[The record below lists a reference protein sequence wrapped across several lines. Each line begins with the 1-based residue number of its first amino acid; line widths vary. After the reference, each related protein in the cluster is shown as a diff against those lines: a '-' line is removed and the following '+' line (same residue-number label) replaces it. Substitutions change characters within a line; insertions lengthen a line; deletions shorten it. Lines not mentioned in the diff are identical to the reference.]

1 MLVSNT
7 YASLA
12 FTICGLAYIFF
23 IILMYINKTK
33 LKLKQNK
40 VFIFLLFVTVLSLFS
55 EASYVIIMALYDK
68 GTFSTLTNILC
79 RIYLYVTDI
88 WMFTFIYYIL
98 GLGIDNF
105 DTEKRNKY
113 NKGIRI
119 IMIILFIGICC
130 YSSTLD
136 LNYTI
141 SKSGFYSFGGSASLL
156 NYITGIVLIVITLM
170 VINVK
175 KLNISSEHKKPIFFS
190 IAYFLITTLFEVLT
204 GYDFNILTFQFV
216 FMTATLYFTIESQD
230 NKLIAYL
237 EESNKEAQLA
247 DKEKTEFLSNMSH
260 EIRSPMYTILGFN
273 ELLLD
278 EKVLTENLVKR
289 DTEHIY
295 NAGTKLL
302 DLVNNISDIS
312 KIESGKSV
320 KEDNNYK
327 LKDVILDVNSNINSL
342 INKNNIE
349 FSINVNP
356 SIPNNYLGDGEKIT
370 KIINNIIKN
379 AIKYTGIGKVSLDIN
394 GTKLENDYL
403 KFEIIVSNTGHEMK
417 EKDFN
422 IDFDDYVQINN
433 SSMNNIDSTL
443 LGIIIAKKLASI
455 IDMEIKFEN
464 ETGKGTKYFLYINQ
478 KVTDETPI
486 GDMEDLLNSINRQT
500 PTNNQK
506 LEVAE

>member
-23 IILMYINKTK
+23 IILMYINKNK
-33 LKLKQNK
+33 LRLKQNK
-40 VFIFLLFVTVLSLFS
+40 IFIFLLFITVLSLFS
-55 EASYVIIMALYDK
+55 EASYVIVMALYDK
-68 GTFSTLTNILC
+68 GAFGPLTNNLC
-79 RIYLYVTDI
+79 RVYLYITDV

-98 GLGIDNF
+98 NLGLENLNEEIK
-105 DTEKRNKY
+105 EKTKKRVQ
-113 NKGIRI
+113 
-119 IMIILFIGICC
+119 ILMTLIFVGICV

-141 SKSGFYSFGGSASLL
+141 TKSGFYTFGGDASLV
-156 NYITGIVLIVITLM
+156 NYLTGIVLIVITLI
-170 VINVK
+170 VINIK
-175 KLNISSEHKKPIFFS
+175 ELNISPEHKRPIFFA
-190 IAYFLITTLFEVLT
+190 ILYFIVTTLFEVLT

-230 NKLIAYL
+230 NKLISYL
-237 EESNKEAQLA
+237 EQSNQQAQKA

-278 EKVLTENLVKR
+278 EEKLTPEIVKQ
-289 DTEHIY
+289 DTQHIY
-295 NAGTKLL
+295 NAGIKLQ

-312 KIESGKSV
+312 TIESGKAV
-320 KEDNNYK
+320 KEENNYK
-327 LKDVILDVNSNINSL
+327 LKDVILDINTNMNSL
-342 INKNNIE
+342 IDPNKIQ
-349 FSINVNP
+349 FSITAD
-356 SIPNNYLGDGEKIT
+356 STIPNNYLGDGEKIT
-370 KIINNIIKN
+370 KIITNILKN
-379 AIKYTGIGKVSLDIN
+379 AIKYTGIGKITLDIK
-394 GTKLENDYL
+394 GTKIENEML
-403 KFEIIVSNTGHEMK
+403 KFEIIISNTGHEMK

-443 LGIIIAKKLASI
+443 LGIIISKKLASI
-455 IDMEIKFEN
+455 IDMDIKFEN
-464 ETGKGTKYFLYINQ
+464 VTGKGTKYFLYTTQ
-478 KVTDETPI
+478 KITDETPI
-486 GDMEDLLNSINRQT
+486 GDVEELLNSINRKT
-500 PTNNQK
+500 PNTNQR